1 MSLEVLDSL
10 IVVEVSVDF
19 MLLLDVMEI
28 VDKIVDTEDIEDVL
42 VESLAVVLLVI

>member
-1 MSLEVLDSL
+1 MSLEDWL
-10 IVVEVSVDF
+10 IVLEVRVDV

>member
-1 MSLEVLDSL
+1 MSLEDWL
-10 IVVEVSVDF
+10 IVLEVRVDV

-28 VDKIVDTEDIEDVL
+28 VDKIVDTENIEVVL

>member
-1 MSLEVLDSL
+1 MSLEDWL
-10 IVVEVSVDF
+10 IVVEVRVDV

>member
-1 MSLEVLDSL
+1 MSLEDWLILEVRVDVL
-10 IVVEVSVDF
+10 
-19 MLLLDVMEI
+19 LLLDVMEI